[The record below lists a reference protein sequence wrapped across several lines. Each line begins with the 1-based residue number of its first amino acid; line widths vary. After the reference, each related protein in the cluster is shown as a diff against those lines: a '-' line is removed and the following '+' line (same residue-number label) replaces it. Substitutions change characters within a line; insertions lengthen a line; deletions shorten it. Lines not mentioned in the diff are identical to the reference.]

1 MGVAQKFCCVGG
13 SVSCIGAWGVGT
25 PCALPF
31 IRLALI
37 LADSITGCKR
47 FFAVWQRPSRFFV
60 VQRVGVLRIGGVGGP
75 PRMGLGW
82 SSEPGAGR
90 GIRWVPLHSNPP
102 LEADGDLPP
111 CPRWDCCR
119 FHACGRG
126 MVEDCTAAGRM
137 SSCIKYIVFICA
149 FCAKSPLVRMRSP
162 VQIWVAAPK
171 TLESFGFQGFF
182 VVKVEAHWTGSISF
196 PVRFF

>member
-1 MGVAQKFCCVGG
+1 MLVVGSWVARHGRGRGAFRWVG
-13 SVSCIGAWGVGT
+13 A
-25 PCALPF
+25 
-31 IRLALI
+31 R
-37 LADSITGCKR
+37 
-47 FFAVWQRPSRFFV
+47 
-60 VQRVGVLRIGGVGGP
+60 
-75 PRMGLGW
+75 
-82 SSEPGAGR
+82 R

-171 TLESFGFQGFF
+171 ILENLGFRGFF
-182 VVKVEAHWTGSISF
+182 VAKSCFMVCLQISDPHRDPHAEMRQRNQWTQEHRTGSLPSCPAYFSF
-196 PVRFF
+196 CF

>member
-1 MGVAQKFCCVGG
+1 MLVVGSWVARHGRGRGAFRWVG
-13 SVSCIGAWGVGT
+13 A
-25 PCALPF
+25 
-31 IRLALI
+31 R
-37 LADSITGCKR
+37 
-47 FFAVWQRPSRFFV
+47 
-60 VQRVGVLRIGGVGGP
+60 
-75 PRMGLGW
+75 
-82 SSEPGAGR
+82 R

-162 VQIWVAAPK
+162 VQIRIAAPE
-171 TLESFGFQGFF
+171 THRFQMENGGFLLCLTAQ
-182 VVKVEAHWTGSISF
+182 VSRVSISGGLLF
-196 PVRFF
+196 FGVQKMIKNVCGMQQRRGAICITSVRRKPHTTR

>member
-1 MGVAQKFCCVGG
+1 MLVVGSWVARHGRGRGAFRWVG
-13 SVSCIGAWGVGT
+13 A
-25 PCALPF
+25 
-31 IRLALI
+31 R
-37 LADSITGCKR
+37 
-47 FFAVWQRPSRFFV
+47 
-60 VQRVGVLRIGGVGGP
+60 
-75 PRMGLGW
+75 
-82 SSEPGAGR
+82 R

-162 VQIWVAAPK
+162 VQIWVAAPIK
-171 TLESFGFQGFF
+171 ALNLNGFKAFILFLRLVGKQR
-182 VVKVEAHWTGSISF
+182 F
-196 PVRFF
+196 PTSLFYCFSWYPYMVRLRFSVRRGPRHLVQLTIRWDQICN